1 MELFARDGS
10 SETGLVLP
18 HVFKGYYIETE
29 IIVTKLFSIFALAIA
44 LLITI
49 FNKSLYLHLHLIRIY
64 LFVNALLDRLKSRKG
79 FHKIA

>member
-29 IIVTKLFSIFALAIA
+29 IIVTKLFSIYALAIA

-49 FNKSLYLHLHLIRIY
+49 L
-64 LFVNALLDRLKSRKG
+64 
-79 FHKIA
+79 